1 MATTTG
7 STDGPGGPPAT
18 AKATPPRLLVDALER
33 ATALDVPAE
42 KIAKAVRD
50 ALSPGKVKNAL
61 SGTWFGHAVHPPLTD
76 VVIGAFTS
84 ASLLDLLGD
93 RSWTAQERLIGVGIA
108 AAVPTALTGASD
120 WADAEPAD
128 DGVRRVGLV
137 HANLNT
143 TALAVYAASLAA
155 RRRGAYGRGAALA
168 LAGMAILTV
177 SSYLGGHMS
186 FTRGVGAN
194 QTAFDPGPRE
204 WTYAADSAELAVGE
218 PKAAVAGDAPVLLVR
233 HEHGVH
239 AIHDRCSHR
248 GCALSDGDIDGHVV
262 TCACHGSRY
271 DLEDGTVMRGPATAG
286 QPLFDAR
293 EADGRV
299 EVRLARRN

>member
-1 MATTTG
+1 MAMA
-7 STDGPGGPPAT
+7 STDR
-18 AKATPPRLLVDALER
+18 ATPPRLLVDALER
-33 ATALDVPAE
+33 AQALDGPAQ
-42 KIAKAVRD
+42 AVGRAVRG
-50 ALSPGKVKNAL
+50 ALSPGAVKDAL

-76 VVIGAFTS
+76 VTIGAFTS
-84 ASLLDLLGD
+84 VSLLDLLGD

-108 AAVPTALTGASD
+108 AAVPTALTGVSD

-155 RRRGAYGRGAALA
+155 RRRGAYGRGTALA
-168 LAGMAILTV
+168 LAGMGILTV
-177 SSYLGGHMS
+177 SGYLGGHMS
-186 FTRGVGAN
+186 FTRGVGPN
-194 QTAFDPGPRE
+194 QTAFDPGPQE
-204 WTYAADSAELAVGE
+204 WTYAIDSVELGPGE
-218 PKAAVAGDAPVLLVR
+218 PTTAVAGDTPVLLVR

-248 GCALSDGDIDGHVV
+248 GCSLSAGDVDGHVV

-271 DLEDGTVMRGPATAG
+271 DLNDGTVLRGPATAG
-286 QPLFDAR
+286 QPLFETR